1 MEFLVADQRI
11 GYIAERALNGLPV
24 RNQSLLVLR
33 LGYSQI
39 SAKSS
44 PSENGLAHLSAVRP
58 DSDLRTHQAGE
69 SAASSKRPS
78 SGARQLDLWAQLG
91 LGDSAFGVRGDQGL

>member
-44 PSENGLAHLSAVRP
+44 PGENGRAHLSAVRP
-58 DSDLRTHQAGE
+58 VSDLRTHQAGE
-69 SAASSKRPS
+69 SGASSKGPS
-78 SGARQLDLWAQLG
+78 SGARQDALCEALA
-91 LGDSAFGVRGDQGL
+91 LGDADSGVGGA